1 MVLTTELLA
10 DRTAFLRAYFALLA
24 RTVPM
29 VSGAI
34 WVWRNLCST
43 KQAVRVEGGSS
54 TENNRAK
61 ELISE
66 LDKRISP
73 FKFARTGGMDQL
85 IDTMYKYLFTWG
97 RFSGNLIVPPGANRV
112 EGFNLIDPFSVA
124 FKKDLSPVIR
134 QRSNAYYEPNPNT
147 FYYYVFGMTLDT
159 AYGECM
165 LEAAKSLI
173 AIADEMLQDMRFS
186 SANAG
191 IPRLHIKVKQPQILP
206 NESSQNY
213 VDRCNTYFDETISE
227 ISEVGPYDNFYSWSD
242 VEISIAGGQQVGG
255 FVWKINRQV
264 IDEEIT
270 AAFHLFP
277 WVLAKSSSTTKN
289 WVASQFDL
297 LMSQVDSVQK
307 EAKRFAEW
315 IRNTDLAL
323 NGLPHVRCTHTFSR
337 QRDPAARELALAEET
352 KIRNAMSK
360 ENQGYI
366 SHDDAA
372 RELGYDSAF
381 GPAPVVAQKR
391 DRGTADVK

>member
-1 MVLTTELLA
+1 M
-10 DRTAFLRAYFALLA
+10 
-24 RTVPM
+24 
-29 VSGAI
+29 
-34 WVWRNLCST
+34 
-43 KQAVRVEGGSS
+43 EGGKSDA
-54 TENNRAK
+54 ENARAK
-61 ELISE
+61 GLISE
-66 LDKRISP
+66 LDRRISP
-73 FKFARTGGMDQL
+73 FKFSRTGGMDQL
-85 IDTMYKYLFTWG
+85 VDTMYKYLFTWG
-97 RFSGNLIVPPGANRV
+97 RFSGELLVPPDGSRV
-112 EGFNLIDPFSVA
+112 EGFRLIDPFTVS
-124 FKKDLSPVIR
+124 FKNDLTPLLRERGGLYRI
-134 QRSNAYYEPNPNT
+134 PNPNT
-147 FYYYVFGMTLDT
+147 FYYYGFGMTLDNP
-159 AYGECM
+159 YGECM

-191 IPRLHIKVKQPQILP
+191 VPRLHVKVTQPQILP

-213 VDRCNTYFDETISE
+213 VDRCNKYFDETVSE
-227 ISEVGPYDNFYSWSD
+227 LSEVGPYDNFYSWAD
-242 VEISIAGGQQVGG
+242 IEISVAGGQQVGG
-255 FVWKINRQV
+255 FIWKINRQV

-323 NGLPHVRCTHTFSR
+323 NGLPHVHCTHTFSR

-360 ENQGYI
+360 EKQGYI

-372 RELGYDSAF
+372 RELGYDAAYAPAPAIPVKQER
-381 GPAPVVAQKR
+381 GPAA
-391 DRGTADVK
+391 